1 MQTLIFVITIVYLIS
16 INFYGVL
23 MLHFQ
28 KKARLSGEENATIT
42 VEGGIET
49 LTYTDTGLNA
59 ESRYFYNVYA
69 VDAEG
74 NRLMASSR
82 KAFNTEEAP
91 QVESSDSASSSVEGG
106 SEGTSDVTSEPA
118 VTNGCVGAMGVS
130 GAAFAFVALAGIILA
145 KKKRS

>member
-1 MQTLIFVITIVYLIS
+1 MDSYNFTPVGYVIERYNLTDEAPEAVI
-16 INFYGVL
+16 
-23 MLHFQ
+23 
-28 KKARLSGEENATIT
+28 E
-42 VEGGIET
+42 VEGDIDT
-49 LTYTDTGLNA
+49 LTYVDAGLIA
-59 ESRYFYNVYA
+59 DSRYFYNVYA

-74 NRLMASSR
+74 NRRMASSR
-82 KAFNTEEAP
+82 KAVNTEEAP
-91 QVESSDSASSSVEGG
+91 QIESSVEGG